1 MLKKFHEA
9 ALDEIY
15 VPGSNEEV
23 FNGRLLKVQRDHV
36 TLPNGNDTTREYIRH
51 PGAVAIV
58 PVLADGSVV
67 LVKQCRYPLGT
78 LLWEIPAG
86 KLDSKAEDRASAAL
100 RELREETGFRCGKLT
115 FLGNIYT
122 SPAILDEVIGLYLA
136 EDLVPGDTH
145 PDEDEFLAP
154 VGVPLEQLV
163 DDVMAGRIPD
173 AKTQLAVM
181 RIAELLRRRKEGTND

>member
-1 MLKKFHEA
+1 MN
-9 ALDEIY
+9 
-15 VPGSNEEV
+15 SEEQFLREERMASRLI
-23 FNGRLLKVQRDHV
+23 FNGRVVHLYVDRV
-36 TLPNGNDTTREYIRH
+36 RLPDGKEAEREYMRH
-51 PGAVAIV
+51 IGAVC
-58 PVLADGSVV
+58 VLPLDRDGVV
-67 LVKQCRYPLGT
+67 HCVRQYRYPHAEV
-78 LLWEIPAG
+78 LLEIPAG
-86 KLDSKAEDRASAAL
+86 KLDSKTEDRASAAL

-145 PDEDEFLAP
+145 PDEDEFLTP
-154 VGVPLEQLV
+154 VGIPLEQLV

-181 RIAELLRRRKEGTND
+181 RVAELLRRRKEGTND

>member
-1 MLKKFHEA
+1 MNSEEQFLREERMASRLIFDGRVVHLYVDRVRLPDGKEA
-9 ALDEIY
+9 E
-15 VPGSNEEV
+15 
-23 FNGRLLKVQRDHV
+23 
-36 TLPNGNDTTREYIRH
+36 REYMRH
-51 PGAVAIV
+51 IGAVC
-58 PVLADGSVV
+58 VLPLDRDEAVHCV
-67 LVKQCRYPLGT
+67 RQYRYPHAEV
-78 LLWEIPAG
+78 LLEIPAG

-154 VGVPLEQLV
+154 VGIPLEQLV

-181 RIAELLRRRKEGTND
+181 RVAELLRRRKEGTND

>member
-1 MLKKFHEA
+1 MNSEEQFLREERMASRLIFDGRVVH
-9 ALDEIY
+9 LY
-15 VPGSNEEV
+15 VDRV
-23 FNGRLLKVQRDHV
+23 RLPDGKE
-36 TLPNGNDTTREYIRH
+36 TEREYMRH
-51 PGAVAIV
+51 IGAVC
-58 PVLADGSVV
+58 VLPLDRDGVV
-67 LVKQCRYPLGT
+67 HCVRQYRYPHAEV
-78 LLWEIPAG
+78 LLEIPAG
-86 KLDSKAEDRASAAL
+86 KLDSKTEDRASAAL

-154 VGVPLEQLV
+154 VGIPLEQLV

-181 RIAELLRRRKEGTND
+181 RVAELLRRRKDGTND

>member
-1 MLKKFHEA
+1 MN
-9 ALDEIY
+9 
-15 VPGSNEEV
+15 SEEQFLREERMASRLI
-23 FNGRLLKVQRDHV
+23 FNGRVVHLYVDRV
-36 TLPNGNDTTREYIRH
+36 RLPDGKEAEREYMRH
-51 PGAVAIV
+51 IGAVC
-58 PVLADGSVV
+58 VLPLDRDGVV
-67 LVKQCRYPLGT
+67 HCVRQYRYPHAEV
-78 LLWEIPAG
+78 LLEIPAG
-86 KLDSKAEDRASAAL
+86 KLDSKTEDRASAAL

-145 PDEDEFLAP
+145 PDEDEFLTP
-154 VGVPLEQLV
+154 VGIPLEQLV

-181 RIAELLRRRKEGTND
+181 RVAELLRRRKDGTND

>member
-1 MLKKFHEA
+1 MNSEEQFLREERMASRLIFDGRVVHLYVDRVRLPDGKEA
-9 ALDEIY
+9 E
-15 VPGSNEEV
+15 
-23 FNGRLLKVQRDHV
+23 
-36 TLPNGNDTTREYIRH
+36 REYMRH
-51 PGAVAIV
+51 IGAVC
-58 PVLADGSVV
+58 VLPLDRDGVV
-67 LVKQCRYPLGT
+67 HCVRQYRYPHAEV
-78 LLWEIPAG
+78 LLEIPAG
-86 KLDSKAEDRASAAL
+86 KLDSKTEDRASAAL

-154 VGVPLEQLV
+154 VGIPLEQLV

>member
-23 FNGRLLKVQRDHV
+23 FSGRLLKVQRDHV

-58 PVLADGSVV
+58 PVLPDGRVV
-67 LVKQCRYPLGT
+67 LVKQCRYPLAT

-86 KLDSKAEDRASAAL
+86 KLDHGPEEDPAECAK
-100 RELREETGFRCGKLT
+100 RELSEETGYDAEHWQKLISIAT
-115 FLGNIYT
+115 TPGF
-122 SPAILDEVIGLYLA
+122 SDESGLLCLQPTGSRY
-136 EDLVPGDTH
+136 
-145 PDEDEFLAP
+145 
-154 VGVPLEQLV
+154 
-163 DDVMAGRIPD
+163 
-173 AKTQLAVM
+173 AVC
-181 RIAELLRRRKEGTND
+181 R

>member
-1 MLKKFHEA
+1 MNSEEQFLREERMASRLIFDGRVVHLYVDRVRLPDGKEA
-9 ALDEIY
+9 E
-15 VPGSNEEV
+15 
-23 FNGRLLKVQRDHV
+23 
-36 TLPNGNDTTREYIRH
+36 REYMRH
-51 PGAVAIV
+51 IGAVC
-58 PVLADGSVV
+58 VLPLDRDGVV
-67 LVKQCRYPLGT
+67 HCVRQYRYPHAEV
-78 LLWEIPAG
+78 LLEIPAG
-86 KLDSKAEDRASAAL
+86 KLDSKTEDRASAAL

-145 PDEDEFLAP
+145 PDEDEFLTP
-154 VGVPLEQLV
+154 VGIPLEQLV

-181 RIAELLRRRKEGTND
+181 RVAELLRRRKEGTND